1 MKARILVTGAAGN
14 TGRPLAQGLVAEGFR
29 VRTTTRNTTPLLPSA
44 EHVRFDWAD
53 STTHD
58 AALEGVDRMYLLAPG
73 LVEDPSVLM
82 IPFIERALAKG
93 VRRVVVLS
101 SSAIPEGAPGMGQ
114 VHRFLREHA
123 PEWSVLQPSW
133 FMQNFTDPHHQHGAS
148 LRRDGTLRSATG
160 EGRVGFVDAADIAAV
175 GVRALADEASHDT
188 AHVITGPQAL
198 RYDDLAAV
206 ISKVAGRP
214 VRHVNLSPEEA
225 RRHMQDAGMP
235 ETYARLLVELDAL
248 IREGA
253 EDRVTDTVQRITGR
267 PPRDFE
273 SFARAHASVW
283 R

>member
-1 MKARILVTGAAGN
+1 MKPRILVIGAAGN

-29 VRTTTRNTTPLLPSA
+29 VRTATRSTTPPLASA

-53 STTHD
+53 PTTHD

-82 IPFIERALAKG
+82 CPFIERALARG

-101 SSAIPEGAPGMGQ
+101 ASAIPEGAPGMGQ
-114 VHRFLREHA
+114 VHRLLRERA

-133 FMQNFTDPHHQHGAS
+133 FMQNFTDPRHHHGAS

-188 AHVITGPQAL
+188 AHVITGPRAL
-198 RYDDLAAV
+198 SYDDLAAV

-214 VRHVNLSPEEA
+214 VQHVHLGPEEA

-235 ETYARLLVELDAL
+235 ETYARLLVGLDAL